1 MQYCACIDQYTTEKK
16 RTKHKNTI
24 LHLRDPVEKKGENM
38 KTKEITIEQAK
49 TQAIK
54 MHLVGDEDLVLC
66 GKARSYELPEIFKQS
81 HPKGQKIP
89 SSLTQD
95 YNLWEK
101 LITSIHWL
109 NPITY
114 HDDDWSLYTE
124 EEWRGYM
131 QNNKPCIL
139 AKAWTES
146 FKEAF
151 ISCGFKDA
159 TGKSGADL
167 RRTVSIGHRLT
178 PINFTE
184 AGYDMHL
191 VPNNTMA
198 HTNVL
203 NCPTVFSGWDCTIDV
218 VFLKSAFP
226 AETVIEMVQ
235 TAGKFIGIGSR
246 RGDGFGRYHIESV
259 EISK

>member
-1 MQYCACIDQYTTEKK
+1 MAKK
-16 RTKHKNTI
+16 ETQ
-24 LHLRDPVEKKGENM
+24 
-38 KTKEITIEQAK
+38 ITIEAAK
-49 TQAIK
+49 VSNIK
-54 MHLVGDEDLVLC
+54 LHLVGDEDLVLC
-66 GKARSYELPEIFKQS
+66 SKARSYELPEIFKQS
-81 HPKGQKIP
+81 HPKGTKIP
-89 SSLTQD
+89 SEYMQE

-109 NPITY
+109 NPVEF
-114 HDDDWSLYTE
+114 HDEDWSKYTE

-131 QNNKPCIL
+131 STNKPCIL

-151 ISCGFKDA
+151 ISCGFKES

-167 RRTVSIGHRLT
+167 RRTLSMTHRLT
-178 PINFTE
+178 PVSFGE

-203 NCPTVFSGWDCTIDV
+203 SVPTVLSNWECDIEINV
-218 VFLKSAFP
+218 LKAAFP
-226 AETVIEMVQ
+226 AETIIEIIQ

-259 EISK
+259 EISG